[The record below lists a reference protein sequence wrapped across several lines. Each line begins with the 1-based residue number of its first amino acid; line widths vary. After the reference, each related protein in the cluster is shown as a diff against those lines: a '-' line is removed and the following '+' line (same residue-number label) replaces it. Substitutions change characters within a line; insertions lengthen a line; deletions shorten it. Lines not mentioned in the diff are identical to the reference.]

1 MTGTTL
7 PGNCMDHHDIER
19 LDRISAHIHAL
30 LHNEQPD
37 PLDLTG
43 QKEDEIRQV
52 GEFVNA
58 LTEAL
63 SALTN
68 AAHQLSIGDMDVSIV
83 ANLPACHH
91 LKNLQATLRHLAWQ
105 TGQIAKGDFSQR
117 VEFLGE
123 FSHSFN
129 LMVEQLA
136 AYRQRILGQNREL
149 ERLAITDPLT
159 GVFNR
164 RYFMGFITKEFLR
177 SQRYSHVFSAIQM
190 DIDHFKKINDA
201 HGHAVGDEVLKAFT
215 ANCQE
220 ILRECDVLGRFGG
233 EEFSIILPETERE
246 GALVVAERIRQT
258 IADLKVYV
266 DDKTVRFTVSIGVT
280 SLRKDDTGLEAILRR
295 ADEALYLAKN
305 GGRNKVVAA

>member
-1 MTGTTL
+1 
-7 PGNCMDHHDIER
+7 MDHDDVER

-30 LHNEQPD
+30 LHNEQPA

-68 AAHQLSIGDMDVSIV
+68 AAHHLSIGDMDVAIV

-117 VEFLGE
+117 VEFLGD

-129 LMVEQLA
+129 LMVEQLE

-164 RYFMGFITKEFLR
+164 RYFMGFAAKEFLR

-246 GALVVAERIRQT
+246 GALIVAERIRQT

-266 DDKTVRFTVSIGVT
+266 DDRTVRFTVSIGIT
-280 SLRKDDTGLEAILRR
+280 SLRKGDTGLDAVLRR